1 MPKRSQ
7 RFDRRRRLLRA
18 RDYERVFERSC
29 RSRNALFTVLA
40 RDNGGEMPRVGLAIA
55 RKHVRMAVRRNRLKR
70 IVRES
75 FRTHQHLLC
84 GLDVVV
90 VSRRGLEAA
99 DAQALFTS
107 LEQHWKNLSGRCKG
121 SSSG

>member
-7 RFDRRRRLLRA
+7 RFDRRRRILRA
-18 RDYERVFERSC
+18 RDYERVFEGPC
-29 RSRNALFTVLA
+29 RSRNALFIVLA
-40 RDNGGEMPRVGLAIA
+40 RDNGGYLPRLGLAIA
-55 RKHVRMAVRRNRLKR
+55 RRHVRGAVRRNRLKR

-75 FRTHQHLLC
+75 FRTHQHLLR

-90 VSRRGLEAA
+90 VGRQGLESA
-99 DAQALFTS
+99 DAQTLSAS